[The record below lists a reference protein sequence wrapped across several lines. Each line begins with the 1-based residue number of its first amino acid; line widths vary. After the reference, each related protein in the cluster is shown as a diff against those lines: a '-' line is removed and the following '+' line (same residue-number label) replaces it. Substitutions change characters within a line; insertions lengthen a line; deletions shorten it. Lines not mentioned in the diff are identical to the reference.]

1 MIKTTDILI
10 DIWNAAN
17 SPAIQAISPKT
28 ANKKNPNFF
37 INVFIF
43 SE

>member
-28 ANKKNPNFF
+28 TVAEIATALCNP
-37 INVFIF
+37 VVC
-43 SE
+43 